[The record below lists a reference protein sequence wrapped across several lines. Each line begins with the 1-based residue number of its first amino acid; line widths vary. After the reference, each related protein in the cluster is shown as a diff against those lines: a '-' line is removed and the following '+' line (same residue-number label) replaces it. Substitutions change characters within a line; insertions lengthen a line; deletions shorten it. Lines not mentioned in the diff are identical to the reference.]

1 MDLIYT
7 NSSRVDQGVLLDYEL
22 DLAFGS
28 DENSFECC
36 VRVGSHCCE
45 SGSLLYME
53 GTEYG
58 GIVDSIESVTDS
70 KEVIYTGRT
79 WHGILNSKVL
89 QPDSGAAYLTV
100 SGEANSVIASLLT
113 RMGLTDLF
121 AASSEDSGLTVK
133 SYKMNRY
140 ISGYDGIM
148 KMLGTFGGKL
158 KMAFSD
164 GKVVLSAVARVDYTQ
179 DEEFDADQV
188 PFRAKRN
195 YKGVNHLI
203 CLGSG
208 QLEDRMV
215 VHLYADTEGNISQTQ
230 TQFDLDEICSIY
242 EYSSIETVEELIQ
255 EGTETFKSLMV
266 SDEISIDFDADS
278 DAYDVGDIIGAVD
291 NITGLVAHTTIDKK
305 IVTIKNGQITV
316 SLSPDTAR
324 IGSSKESG
332 GVGDK
337 QSKLIGKKGQLVG
350 FNSQGNAEAVDPPYC
365 NRNLLDNWYFG
376 NPVDQ
381 RGGYVVKPN
390 AAYYAVWDGSAPTGY
405 TDKYYAAT
413 QSADHFVFVMNGTA
427 YHVDSGD
434 CVRGYTGTGY
444 GIDRWQLVDSRSVLS
459 IDGGCVRYIGNGQ
472 YTNLLQKIEN
482 AKLYAG
488 KTLTISV
495 LREEASKDIIVG
507 ALFDGGF
514 SQCGTS
520 TSKLISH
527 TFTLP
532 EAVSNA
538 LHIFVQHTDANNA
551 SNVHSLVAVKLELG
565 TQQTLAHQDDN
576 GNWVLN
582 EIPDFG
588 EELRK
593 CQRYYC
599 KSFPYSFAPTES
611 LALQSMFS
619 SFGTARNNGSVA
631 VRFPV
636 EMRSTPTVRK
646 IGKAW
651 CFANQSNGSESD
663 TYDQYI
669 VPTHVLPTGFFIA
682 NNFFNGFA
690 TYGFSWEASAD
701 L

>member
-7 NSSRVDQGVLLDYEL
+7 NASMVDQGVLLDYEL
-22 DLAFGS
+22 DLAFGA
-28 DENSFECC
+28 DENSLECC
-36 VRVGSHCCE
+36 VQVGSHCCE

-208 QLEDRMV
+208 QLEERMV

-255 EGTETFKSLMV
+255 EGTETFKGLIV
-266 SDEISIDFDADS
+266 SDEISVDFDADS

-291 NITGLVAHTTIDKK
+291 NITGLMAYTTIAKK

-337 QSKLIGKKGQLVG
+337 QSKLIGKTGQLVG

-381 RGGYVVKPN
+381 RGGYVVPPGVSYYN
-390 AAYYAVWDGSAPTGY
+390 FDWSLVGLTDGYYPVLLRRDAANNYDCEIVVG
-405 TDKYYAAT
+405 
-413 QSADHFVFVMNGTA
+413 GTRYVVA
-427 YHVDSGD
+427 GKDS
-434 CVRGYTGTGY
+434 VRGYTGTGY
-444 GIDRWQLVDSRSVLS
+444 GIDRFWAVQSDITILIENDGISFVGHDWAQRIENSAIPLNTDLTYSLLTADNRMGIVTFRFDGTMNETIWQNLGETGVLANF
-459 IDGGCVRYIGNGQ
+459 IYNWWDGGS
-472 YTNLLQKIEN
+472 TLLCLQADNMVKIK
-482 AKLYAG
+482 AA
-488 KTLTISV
+488 
-495 LREEASKDIIVG
+495 
-507 ALFDGGF
+507 
-514 SQCGTS
+514 
-520 TSKLISH
+520 
-527 TFTLP
+527 
-532 EAVSNA
+532 
-538 LHIFVQHTDANNA
+538 
-551 SNVHSLVAVKLELG
+551 KLELG
-565 TQQTLAHQDDN
+565 TQQTLAHQDEN

-582 EIPDFG
+582 EIPDYG

-593 CQRYYC
+593 CQRY
-599 KSFPYSFAPTES
+599 FV
-611 LALQSMFS
+611 ALDKAVVVGYVTSGSNQVR
-619 SFGTARNNGSVA
+619 ARI
-631 VRFPV
+631 
-636 EMRSTPTVRK
+636 STPVPMRANASLTVGFGGYVFCRGGFYAVTWDSWVACD
-646 IGKAW
+646 GKTTVATTEW
-651 CFANQSNGSESD
+651 ASVSGVNFSETQPVVIID
-663 TYDQYI
+663 
-669 VPTHVLPTGFFIA
+669 
-682 NNFFNGFA
+682 A
-690 TYGFSWEASAD
+690 TLQLSAD